1 MPIYVFKCKKHGKT
15 EMFLNVPTSQECP
28 TCKSV
33 MDRDYTTE
41 HAGLPPFKSY
51 VTNAFTPRMVEIN
64 SKEDQRKWEKK
75 TGYVRVS

>member
-64 SKEDQRKWEKK
+64 SKEDQRRWEKK